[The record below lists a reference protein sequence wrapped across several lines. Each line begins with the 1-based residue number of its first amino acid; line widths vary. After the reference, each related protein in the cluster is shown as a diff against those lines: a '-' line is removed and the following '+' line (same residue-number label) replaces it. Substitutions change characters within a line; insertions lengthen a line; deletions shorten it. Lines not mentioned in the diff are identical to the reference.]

1 MTVDST
7 GHEGAAP
14 EPDDWPPDARMFTI
28 RAAADD
34 AVPSLAAEL
43 PISATEL
50 GMLDGDADHPVQ
62 FCSVLL
68 EPPVKHRFDASDAA
82 RYEREY
88 CDRDDD
94 GEFFMVHVALLGPR
108 RPGVSLA
115 PGARDVL
122 VDVAY
127 VVDLSLEE
135 DGVLNS
141 AKVDWAG
148 GAIVD
153 VAGEAVAD
161 RVADTSEG
169 QPDQPIASGPMS
181 APVPAA
187 SAPEPGSPGSSEWIR
202 EQLDVRIAVLSR
214 LAGEVAISEVPVP
227 TELAKGERHS
237 NTAPQYVLDGAQ
249 FWYHT
254 RDPKKGFVWKT
265 TNNPNELIYWCIDD
279 VARGLAWRWTQQTA
293 TYKTMPPAMAQRTLW
308 APYWQLLMNALDT
321 KWGAITGRN
330 IRDLL

>member
-14 EPDDWPPDARMFTI
+14 EPDDWPPDARIFTI
-28 RAAADD
+28 RAVADD

-43 PISATEL
+43 PINATEL
-50 GMLDGDADHPVQ
+50 GTLDGDADHPVQ

-68 EPPVKHRFDASDAA
+68 EPPVKHRFETADAA

-94 GEFFMVHVALLGPR
+94 GEFFMVHVALLGAR

-115 PGARDVL
+115 PGARDAL

-135 DGVLNS
+135 DGVLNP

-153 VAGEAVAD
+153 VEGSVPAEQSAPAD
-161 RVADTSEG
+161 LPTVSE
-169 QPDQPIASGPMS
+169 QTP

>member
-14 EPDDWPPDARMFTI
+14 EPDDWPPDARIFTI
-28 RAAADD
+28 RAVADD

-50 GMLDGDADHPVQ
+50 GTLDGDADHPVQ

-68 EPPVKHRFDASDAA
+68 EPPVKHRFETADAA

-115 PGARDVL
+115 PGARDAL

-135 DGVLNS
+135 DGVLNP

-153 VAGEAVAD
+153 VEGSAPAEDAAPAD
-161 RVADTSEG
+161 LPTVSE
-169 QPDQPIASGPMS
+169 QTPP
-181 APVPAA
+181 PVPAA

-227 TELAKGERHS
+227 TELAKGERQS

>member
-7 GHEGAAP
+7 GHQGAAR

-34 AVPSLAAEL
+34 AAPSLVAEL
-43 PISATEL
+43 PITATEL
-50 GMLDGDADHPVQ
+50 GMLDGDAEHPVQ

-68 EPPVKHRFDASDAA
+68 EPPVKHRFDVSDAA
-82 RYEREY
+82 RYELEY
-88 CDRDDD
+88 CGRDDD
-94 GEFFMVHVALLGPR
+94 GEFFMVNVALLGPR

-122 VDVAY
+122 VDIAY

-153 VAGEAVAD
+153 VAGKVP
-161 RVADTSEG
+161 T
-169 QPDQPIASGPMS
+169 DQPVAAEQPPTPESVP
-181 APVPAA
+181 PAA
-187 SAPEPGSPGSSEWIR
+187 PYMAAPEPGSPGSSEWIR

-214 LAGEVAISEVPVP
+214 LAGDVAISEVPVP
-227 TELAKGERHS
+227 TELAKGERPS
-237 NTAPQYVLDGAQ
+237 NTAPQYVLDGAH

-254 RDPKKGFVWKT
+254 RDPKKGFLWKT
-265 TNNPNELIYWCIDD
+265 TTNPNELIYWCIDD
-279 VARGLAWRWTQQTA
+279 VARGLAWRWTQLAA
-293 TYKTMPPAMAQRTLW
+293 TYKTMPPALAQRTLW

-330 IRDLL
+330 IRSLL

>member
-7 GHEGAAP
+7 GHQGAAP
-14 EPDDWPPDARMFTI
+14 EPDDWPPDARTFTI

-34 AVPSLAAEL
+34 AAPSLAAEL
-43 PISATEL
+43 PITATEL
-50 GMLDGDADHPVQ
+50 GMLDGDANHPVQ

-68 EPPVKHRFDASDAA
+68 EPPVKHRFDTSDAA

-88 CDRDDD
+88 CDRDDG

-135 DGVLNS
+135 DGVLNP

-148 GAIVD
+148 GAIIDVD
-153 VAGEAVAD
+153 GEVPAEQVTQGA
-161 RVADTSEG
+161 
-169 QPDQPIASGPMS
+169 PDEQAIAES
-181 APVPAA
+181 APPAGPVA
-187 SAPEPGSPGSSEWIR
+187 AVPEPGSPGSSEWIR
-202 EQLDVRIAVLSR
+202 EQLDVRIAVLGR

-227 TELAKGERHS
+227 TELAKNERHS

-254 RDPKKGFVWKT
+254 RDPKTGFVWKT
-265 TNNPNELIYWCIDD
+265 TTNPNELIYWCIDD
-279 VARGLAWRWTQQTA
+279 VARGLAWRWTQQAA
-293 TYKTMPPAMAQRTLW
+293 TYKTMPPATAQRTLW

-330 IRDLL
+330 IRSLL

>member
-14 EPDDWPPDARMFTI
+14 EPDDWPPDARIFTI
-28 RAAADD
+28 RAVADD

-50 GMLDGDADHPVQ
+50 GTLDGDADHPVQ

-68 EPPVKHRFDASDAA
+68 EPPVKHRFETADAA

-115 PGARDVL
+115 PGARDAL

-135 DGVLNS
+135 DGVLNP

-153 VAGEAVAD
+153 VEGSVPAEQATPAD
-161 RVADTSEG
+161 LPTVSE
-169 QPDQPIASGPMS
+169 QTP

-187 SAPEPGSPGSSEWIR
+187 STPEPGSPGSSEWIR

-227 TELAKGERHS
+227 TELAKGERQS

>member
-7 GHEGAAP
+7 GHQGAAP

-34 AVPSLAAEL
+34 SAPSLIAEL
-43 PISATEL
+43 PITATEL
-50 GMLDGDADHPVQ
+50 GTLDGDANHPVQ

-68 EPPVKHRFDASDAA
+68 EPPVKHRFDTSNAV
-82 RYEREY
+82 RYELEY

-108 RPGVSLA
+108 RPEDALT
-115 PGARDVL
+115 PGARGVL
-122 VDVAY
+122 VDIAY

-153 VAGEAVAD
+153 VAGEMPADRPAVAD
-161 RVADTSEG
+161 DSAG
-169 QPDQPIASGPMS
+169 KAPASPAG
-181 APVPAA
+181 PAA
-187 SAPEPGSPGSSEWIR
+187 TLSEQGSPGSSGWIR

-227 TELAKGERHS
+227 TELAKGDRHS

-254 RDPKKGFVWKT
+254 RDPKKGFIWKT
-265 TNNPNELIYWCIDD
+265 TTNPNELIYWCIDD
-279 VARGLAWRWTQQTA
+279 VARGLAWRWTQQAA
-293 TYKTMPPAMAQRTLW
+293 TYKTMPPATAQRTLW

-330 IRDLL
+330 IRGLL

>member
-14 EPDDWPPDARMFTI
+14 EPDDWPPDARIFTI
-28 RAAADD
+28 RAVADD

-50 GMLDGDADHPVQ
+50 GTLDGDADHPVQ

-68 EPPVKHRFDASDAA
+68 EPPVKHRFETADAA

-115 PGARDVL
+115 PGARDAL

-135 DGVLNS
+135 DGVLNP

-153 VAGEAVAD
+153 VEGGVPAEQATPAD
-161 RVADTSEG
+161 LPTVSE
-169 QPDQPIASGPMS
+169 QTPV
-181 APVPAA
+181 PVPAA

-227 TELAKGERHS
+227 TELAKGERQS

>member
-14 EPDDWPPDARMFTI
+14 EPDDWPPDARIFTI
-28 RAAADD
+28 RAVADD

-50 GMLDGDADHPVQ
+50 GTLDGDADHPVQ

-68 EPPVKHRFDASDAA
+68 EPPVKHRFETADAA

-115 PGARDVL
+115 PGARDAL

-135 DGVLNS
+135 DGVLNPS
-141 AKVDWAG
+141 KVDWAG

-153 VAGEAVAD
+153 VEGSVPAEQATPAD
-161 RVADTSEG
+161 LPTVSE
-169 QPDQPIASGPMS
+169 QRP

-187 SAPEPGSPGSSEWIR
+187 STPEPGSPGSSEWIR

-227 TELAKGERHS
+227 TELAKGERQS

>member
-1 MTVDST
+1 M
-7 GHEGAAP
+7 A
-14 EPDDWPPDARMFTI
+14 TI
-28 RAAADD
+28 RCNSAASCWS
-34 AVPSLAAEL
+34 PRSNTGSRL
-43 PISATEL
+43 PTRIGTNANTAT
-50 GMLDGDADHPVQ
+50 GTTTVNSSWFMSR
-62 FCSVLL
+62 CW
-68 EPPVKHRFDASDAA
+68 A
-82 RYEREY
+82 R
-88 CDRDDD
+88 
-94 GEFFMVHVALLGPR
+94 
-108 RPGVSLA
+108 
-115 PGARDVL
+115 GARDVL

-135 DGVLNS
+135 DGVLNP

-153 VAGEAVAD
+153 VAGNAPTEHVAS
-161 RVADTSEG
+161 A
-169 QPDQPIASGPMS
+169 PADQPTAT
-181 APVPAA
+181 APAA
-187 SAPEPGSPGSSEWIR
+187 SPAAATPEPGSPGSSEWVR
-202 EQLDVRIAVLSR
+202 EQVDVRIAVLSR

-265 TNNPNELIYWCIDD
+265 TTNPNELIYWCIDD
-279 VARGLAWRWTQQTA
+279 VARGLAWRWTQQAA

-330 IRDLL
+330 IRGLL

>member
-14 EPDDWPPDARMFTI
+14 EPDDWPPDARTFTI

-34 AVPSLAAEL
+34 AAPSLAAEL
-43 PISATEL
+43 PITATEL
-50 GMLDGDADHPVQ
+50 GMLDGDASHPVQ

-68 EPPVKHRFDASDAA
+68 EPPVKHRFDAADAA
-82 RYEREY
+82 RYEQEY

-135 DGVLNS
+135 DGVLNP

-153 VAGEAVAD
+153 VVGGAPAEQTAPAPAD
-161 RVADTSEG
+161 Q
-169 QPDQPIASGPMS
+169 QPPAEPTP
-181 APVPAA
+181 PVSPAA
-187 SAPEPGSPGSSEWIR
+187 AAPEPGSPGSSEWVR
-202 EQLDVRIAVLSR
+202 EQVDVRIAVLSR

-265 TNNPNELIYWCIDD
+265 TTNPNELIYWCIDD
-279 VARGLAWRWTQQTA
+279 VARGLAWRWTQQAA

-330 IRDLL
+330 IRGLL

>member
-7 GHEGAAP
+7 GHQGAAP
-14 EPDDWPPDARMFTI
+14 EPGDWPPDARTFTI
-28 RAAADD
+28 RAGVDD
-34 AVPSLAAEL
+34 SAPSLVAEL
-43 PISATEL
+43 PITATEL

-68 EPPVKHRFDASDAA
+68 EPPVKHRFDVSNAA
-82 RYEREY
+82 RYELEY

-94 GEFFMVHVALLGPR
+94 GDFFMVHVALLGPR

-122 VDVAY
+122 VDIAY

-135 DGVLNS
+135 DGVLNP

-153 VAGEAVAD
+153 VAGEMPPDPPVVPEKPAD
-161 RVADTSEG
+161 RPPAAD
-169 QPDQPIASGPMS
+169 
-181 APVPAA
+181 PVPSADQAA
-187 SAPEPGSPGSSEWIR
+187 TPAEPGSPGSSEWIR
-202 EQLDVRIAVLSR
+202 EQLDVRIAVLGR

-254 RDPKKGFVWKT
+254 RDPKKGFLWRT
-265 TNNPNELIYWCIDD
+265 TTNPNELIYWCIDD
-279 VARGLAWRWTQQTA
+279 VARGLAWRWTQQAA

-330 IRDLL
+330 IRSLL